1 MQRGRKRKKMCNSG
15 RSEQPH
21 QWQGIGKEARRVC
34 SRGAGED
41 GCTESVTLTTGRGT
55 EGSVCSLLQPP
66 LQPPHP
72 QSVQALLTYDQ

>member
-1 MQRGRKRKKMCNSG
+1 MCNEEGKGRKCATLGGVNSLTSG
-15 RSEQPH
+15 RAEERQ
-21 QWQGIGKEARRVC
+21 VC